1 MQDNSKNNRNHPY
14 TIKTPHNE
22 KGQAHGL
29 WENYYNNVTIFHGMY
44 VHNIELGYWIEGK
57 IEKKYYAK

>member
-1 MQDNSKNNRNHPY
+1 MQDNSRNNG

-44 VHNIELGYWIEGK
+44 VHNNELGYWIEGK